1 MRSLT
6 RRAAFLVAIL
16 AGAVVCLRGAPLALL
31 APPAPCPDCLKAR
44 YWQIDPHDF
53 EKAGDATFPES
64 DFLKDRLDLGIAFSG
79 GGTRSA
85 TAELGQLRG
94 LHRLGWLSRVR
105 YVSAVSGGGWAAIPF
120 VYSKQPLDDLLGK
133 YQSPDALN
141 LDEVKKV
148 ANGWLGVAI
157 SKSSLVSGA
166 IREGTAI
173 YLSFRERAQDA
184 PNPLLKEIV
193 WLTNRMRREG
203 ERDDKTYARMLGD
216 IFVSD
221 KLVEPEA
228 NKNLF
233 SWNAKTIAD
242 MMAINPGK
250 LPVFVVPHAE
260 TPPGRPA
267 ASGPDRPF
275 LIAGGTLVS
284 ARRDYAYPLLM
295 PVEYT
300 PMYVGVR
307 QTFGL
312 FGGTYVWPWAYD
324 PVEIGQAMPDAAGAT
339 AGGGSSGGGG
349 GSGSGGGG
357 SGLIDVKIDSAR
369 RFTLADVAASTGA
382 APEIPA
388 LQAFGLEE
396 PFKSRVE
403 IAATFFPHFKHFAVH
418 DPNRVILTKAIP
430 HGDGGGIEN
439 LGVMPL
445 LARHVHNIL
454 VFNNTSEPCVERNSD
469 MQALFLPGAEP
480 DVTSDT
486 RGDQVFD
493 PEEWEEVKNAMV
505 AQREAGQPQ
514 VYCGVDWSV
523 QRNQRYNI
531 RAYDHVNICF
541 VYNAS
546 AAEWETQLAKSQ
558 GVLSL
563 LRDPKANDTTPIACR
578 ARGTTA
584 GTGKLQNFP
593 YFATFEQNK
602 PHLIQLT
609 VPQVN
614 LFANLTAWTIS
625 NQSTVTTV
633 TRAMK
638 DLNLPCPAGM
648 TCGK

>member
-1 MRSLT
+1 M
-6 RRAAFLVAIL
+6 
-16 AGAVVCLRGAPLALL
+16 
-31 APPAPCPDCLKAR
+31 
-44 YWQIDPHDF
+44 
-53 EKAGDATFPES
+53 FPES
-64 DFLKDRLDLGIAFSG
+64 DLLKDRPDLGIAFSG
-79 GGTRSA
+79 GGTRAA

-94 LHRLGWLSRVR
+94 LQQLGWLSRVR

-120 VYSKQPLDDLLGK
+120 VYSKQPLEDLLGT

-141 LDEVKKV
+141 LDEVKNV
-148 ANGWLGVAI
+148 AKGGLGVAI

-166 IREGTAI
+166 IREGTAT
-173 YLSFRERAQDA
+173 YLNFRERAQDA

-193 WLTNRMRREG
+193 WLTNRIRREG
-203 ERDDKTYARMLGD
+203 GRDDKTYARMLGA

-221 KLVEPEA
+221 ALVEPEA
-228 NKNLF
+228 SQNLF
-233 SWNAKTIAD
+233 SWNSKTIAD

-250 LPVFVVPHAE
+250 LPMFVVPHAASGA
-260 TPPGRPA
+260 PPTSPGQRA
-267 ASGPDRPF
+267 ASGGGSGPDRPF

-312 FGGTYVWPWAYD
+312 FGGSYVWPWAYD
-324 PVEIGQAMPDAAGAT
+324 PVSIGQATPDAAGAG
-339 AGGGSSGGGG
+339 AGGGS
-349 GSGSGGGG
+349 G
-357 SGLIDVKIDSAR
+357 SGLIDVKIDSSR

-388 LQAFGLEE
+388 LQGFGLEE
-396 PFKSRVE
+396 PFKRRVE

-418 DPNRVILTKAIP
+418 DPTRVILTDAIP

-445 LARHVHNIL
+445 LARHLHNIL

-469 MQALFLPGAEP
+469 MQALFLPSAEP

-493 PEEWEEVKNAMV
+493 PEKWEEVKNAMV

-546 AAEWETQLAKSQ
+546 AAEWETLLAKSP

-563 LRDPKANDTTPIACR
+563 LKDPKAKDTTPGACR
-578 ARGTTA
+578 ARGTTV

-625 NQSTVTTV
+625 NPSTVTTV

-648 TCGK
+648 TCGT